1 MGHHFIGNF
10 RRLPVFIHFIRRALQ
25 PLYIH
30 DPGPVQLLV
39 AIQQGKEPGRLLDC
53 KIIST
58 RVGEY

>member
-10 RRLPVFIHFIRRALQ
+10 RRLPVFIHFIRSALQ

-30 DPGPVQLLV
+30 DLGSLQLLV
-39 AIQQGKEPGRLLDC
+39 GIQQGKEPGRLRDC
-53 KIIST
+53 EIIRT